1 MHMKLFISILLVFGG
16 LFSSQAVL
24 AQATGTNATP
34 SALDENTQKKVDK
47 AMAQI
52 EKDRASLLK
61 DQARYDKEWAKYD
74 KKKAKGDLSPNDI
87 TKAEKGFKQDLKDI
101 ENLKKRINDNQALL
115 DKYKQ

>member
-16 LFSSQAVL
+16 LFSGQSAM
-24 AQATGTNATP
+24 AQVTGTNAAP
-34 SALDENTQKKVDK
+34 AALDENTQKKVDK
-47 AMAQI
+47 AMADI
-52 EKDRASLLK
+52 VKDRDRLLK
-61 DQARYDKEWAKYD
+61 DQARYDKDLAKYE

-87 TKAEKGFKQDLKDI
+87 TKAERGFKKDLKDI